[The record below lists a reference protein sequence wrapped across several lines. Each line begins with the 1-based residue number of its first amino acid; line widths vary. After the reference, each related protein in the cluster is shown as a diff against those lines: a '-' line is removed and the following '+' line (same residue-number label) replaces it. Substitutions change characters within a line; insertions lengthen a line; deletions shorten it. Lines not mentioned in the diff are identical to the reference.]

1 MPVAFRHS
9 FCEFY
14 FRVLLK
20 EAEMS
25 LIFGRRYGLVGR
37 NGIGKTTLIKMLSR
51 YGNYTSDM
59 KYLLLKKT
67 VFLLV

>member
-1 MPVAFRHS
+1 MAATVYEPNVKTKDNL
-9 FCEFY
+9 FCC

-20 EAEMS
+20 EADLS

-51 YGNYTSDM
+51 
-59 KYLLLKKT
+59 
-67 VFLLV
+67 

>member
-1 MPVAFRHS
+1 MAATVYEPNVCEPNVKTKDNL
-9 FCEFY
+9 FCC

-20 EAEMS
+20 EADLS

-51 YGNYTSDM
+51 
-59 KYLLLKKT
+59 
-67 VFLLV
+67 